1 MELQSPRE
9 GHRRLEVDFIDFFT
23 EILHWGHHS
32 EKTHN
37 VSALKELVAD

>member
-9 GHRRLEVDFIDFFT
+9 GHRRLEAVFIDFFT
-23 EILHWGHHS
+23 EILHWGYHS
-32 EKTHN
+32 EKTHK